1 MQRRREKEL
10 SAKQQANA
18 RDFEA
23 QKLLR
28 QQLEASQ
35 PLSGEIVEGVDSNIA
50 RIATKPVYNSQFLRM
65 SSTLTPVISTN
76 APPAAA
82 SYSHAIKANGTIYVS
97 GQIPFTPEGK
107 RVEGTFQEKS
117 DRVIQNVLGVLKD
130 SNSSLEKIVKVT
142 VFLTDMEN
150 FGAFNEVYSKYFNTH
165 KPARSCVAV
174 KQLPLGVEVE
184 MEVVA
189 LEN

>member
-1 MQRRREKEL
+1 MYR
-10 SAKQQANA
+10 
-18 RDFEA
+18 F
-23 QKLLR
+23 
-28 QQLEASQ
+28 ASIGR
-35 PLSGEIVEGVDSNIA
+35 L
-50 RIATKPVYNSQFLRM
+50 ATKPVYTSQFLRM

-150 FGAFNEVYSKYFNTH
+150 FGAFNEVYSKYFSSH